1 MTTTDSYKTGIAYAV
16 KHLSEV
22 APHAAIYIDAAHGGW
37 MGYETNAA
45 KFADVVISMGN
56 PTPPLPHPYPTPTPP
71 LPRPSP
77 TPHPPLTHPSPTP
90 HQPLTHPS
98 PTPNPPRTR
107 P

>member
-1 MTTTDSYKTGIAYAV
+1 MEPDSQSLKTPPPLVRPPPPPPKGNVVSPGKCSVTTTDSYKTGIAYAV

-71 LPRPSP
+71 
-77 TPHPPLTHPSPTP
+77 
-90 HQPLTHPS
+90 
-98 PTPNPPRTR
+98 
-107 P
+107 